1 MFPAPI
7 ENQALERQK
16 TPLHSPDDPT
26 GVRPLP
32 EIAREPVFGPPPP
45 LAFARRDPEV
55 FVSYAWADDT
65 PEGQTRG
72 KLVDDLCAALDGVI
86 KVRRDRDEMRPG
98 ALISEF
104 MTRLTEADFVILV
117 ISNKYLRSEY
127 CMYELFRLWRSS
139 ADRPQVFLR
148 RVVPLI
154 LPDANLGDVTNR
166 FQRAIYWREQVAALE
181 PLIANNL
188 GAVGSEV
195 FRKFTLMSEF
205 ARNTSDILEHLVD
218 KLMPRDFERMAAE
231 GFREIVDLVRRRD

>member
-1 MFPAPI
+1 
-7 ENQALERQK
+7 
-16 TPLHSPDDPT
+16 
-26 GVRPLP
+26 
-32 EIAREPVFGPPPP
+32 
-45 LAFARRDPEV
+45 LAFASRDPEV